1 MKVLDLQC
9 KQHHTFEGWF
19 GSEEDYQGQLA
30 RGLIECP
37 MCGDAQITKML
48 SAPRINLGK
57 SREPSRANEDVPA
70 KPPVDNGPASTT
82 HPASAATSAETNH
95 ESGTHRDLLPALMSG
110 QPPSQEGPS
119 NRPMSAEVAFAMQA
133 AWAHIARQVMAHTE
147 DVGGDF
153 AEEARK
159 IHYGETKERAIR
171 GQATQE
177 ETQGLIE
184 EGIDIMPL
192 PIPQSLK
199 RPLN

>member
-9 KQHHTFEGWF
+9 KQQHAFEGWF

-57 SREPSRANEDVPA
+57 SREPSRANEDVLA
-70 KPPVDNGPASTT
+70 KPPVDNGSASTT
-82 HPASAATSAETNH
+82 HPASTATSAETNR
-95 ESGTHRDLLPALMSG
+95 ESSTHRDLLPALMPG
-110 QPPSQEGPS
+110 QEGQS
-119 NRPMSAEVAFAMQA
+119 NRPMSAEVACAMQA
-133 AWAHIARQVMAHTE
+133 AWTHMARQVMAHTE

-177 ETQGLIE
+177 ETQELIE